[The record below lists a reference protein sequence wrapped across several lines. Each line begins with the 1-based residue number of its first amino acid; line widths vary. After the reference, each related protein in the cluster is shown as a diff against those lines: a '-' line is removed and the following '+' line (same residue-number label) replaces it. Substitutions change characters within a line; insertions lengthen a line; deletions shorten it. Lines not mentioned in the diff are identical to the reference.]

1 MCWWQKKKQK
11 KKKPEVETGQ
21 FLWNWMKITSFV
33 PLQAESDDVHK
44 LAGSGKFAADEEVL
58 RVPIAL
64 AMIKLMKILPHNT
77 LEHNLP
83 G

>member
-1 MCWWQKKKQK
+1 M
-11 KKKPEVETGQ
+11 
-21 FLWNWMKITSFV
+21 